1 MGTIVVVLGLLGLLF
16 APSIISIFSL
26 TITGFIAFTLVFGKK
41 IRKNVLETCRS
52 CQKYSQIFFIN
63 VVISAAVSV
72 FLQQILKWDLTGNP
86 INEAFSPLLFI
97 ILPIMILG
105 EELFSVYFLAIFSS
119 KFSIPV
125 ASFLSAIIFGFIHYS
140 TYDNGNILHTVAHIL
155 LIQGVA
161 RLLFNQAA
169 IKSNSIIT
177 SWAVHV
183 IFDFTSILLVVLFS

>member
-1 MGTIVVVLGLLGLLF
+1 MFSKPV
-16 APSIISIFSL
+16 AP
-26 TITGFIAFTLVFGKK
+26 
-41 IRKNVLETCRS
+41 

-72 FLQQILKWDLTGNP
+72 FLQQILKWGLTGNP
-86 INEAFSPLLFI
+86 INEAFQPVI
-97 ILPIMILG
+97 IYYFAYHDTWRRIVLSV
-105 EELFSVYFLAIFSS
+105 FSRYFSS

-177 SWAVHV
+177 SSSCD
-183 IFDFTSILLVVLFS
+183 I